1 MQIGDKQWELK
12 LALVVGGGYRNSLLT
27 KASSTRELKARVD
40 NLVQALDR
48 WATELPNQ
56 RQ

>member
-1 MQIGDKQWELK
+1 MNMGDRQWK
-12 LALVVGGGYRNSLLT
+12 LQLSLVVGGGYRNSLLT
-27 KASSTRELKARVD
+27 KASSPGEFKARID

-48 WATELPNQ
+48 WATDLPEQ